1 MIKMLLELRN
11 DVPADLNMRIS
22 PAVVSV
28 GLFSPATEGTCGVD
42 TAYVYITRKGDF
54 TVHH

>member
-1 MIKMLLELRN
+1 MIKMLLELRH
-11 DVPADLNMRIS
+11 DVPADLNMLIS
-22 PAVVSV
+22 PTVVSV
-28 GLFSPATEGTCGVD
+28 ALFSPAIEGTCGVD